1 MTAQTTQAPATC
13 KCGCGRE
20 LARGRGD
27 GHGYANACRKRWDR
41 QGRPAG
47 GPRPSN
53 RDIASA
59 RLAQLE
65 TMFADGVSYATAAAA
80 LGVPLRTVER
90 VAGRLNQRKR
100 EQGADEGGDLVPAR
114 PLPAVTHWSGRA
126 ACRGHQDLFFGPDGE
141 RIAERQAREEMA
153 KALCGVCP
161 VTRECREFAVQQG
174 FRDGVWGGVSEGDRE
189 REARNRRN
197 AARRVPDDA
206 RRRAAGRREQDELAE
221 AS

>member
-59 RLAQLE
+59 RLAQLDALF
-65 TMFADGVSYATAAAA
+65 MAGLSYAGAAQAMG
-80 LGVPLRTVER
+80 LPLRAVEKY
-90 VAGRLNQRKR
+90 AGTLNRRKR
-100 EQGADEGGDLVPAR
+100 QR
-114 PLPAVTHWSGRA
+114 GRA
-126 ACRGHQDLFFGPDGE
+126 EAASLRPAPPLAAPRHWPDRANCRGHEGLFFGPDGE
-141 RIAERQAREEMA
+141 RLADRHAREEKA
-153 KALCGVCP
+153 KSLCAFCP
-161 VTRECREFAVQQG
+161 VKQECREAAEQ
-174 FRDGVWGGVSEGDRE
+174 RDERHGVWAGTSEEDRA
-189 REARNRRN
+189 REKRNRRN

-206 RRRAAGRREQDELAE
+206 RRRAAARREQDELAE